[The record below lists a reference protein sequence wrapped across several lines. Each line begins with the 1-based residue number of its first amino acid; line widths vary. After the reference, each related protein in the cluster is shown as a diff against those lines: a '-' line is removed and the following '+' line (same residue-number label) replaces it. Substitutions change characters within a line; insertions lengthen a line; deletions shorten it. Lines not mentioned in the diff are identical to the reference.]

1 MKEFDFQ
8 KNLEKLERA
17 FEKPDIFEL
26 KWLSNSIIR
35 EAGFEN
41 NKAAAKIAI
50 IAYCLYKLLTKEH
63 IIKNRNWKNVKKSI
77 SKNIDSALRAARQKD
92 YLELEKKLDLALK
105 GVDEIDKD
113 LGFFLT
119 SLFDKAK
126 IKLASTAYVTGLS
139 LGQAAELTG
148 ADKKQLLQYLGN
160 TTINEEKI
168 PKIGIAERI
177 EKIKNSF
184 LKRSP

>member
-8 KNLEKLERA
+8 KNLEKLKNA
-17 FEKPDIFEL
+17 FEKPDIVEL
-26 KWLSNSIIR
+26 KQLSNFAIR

-63 IIKNRNWKNVKKSI
+63 IIKNKNWQSVKKNI
-77 SKNIDSALRAARQKD
+77 SKNLDFALRAARQKNFE
-92 YLELEKKLDLALK
+92 ELEKQLDFAIK

-126 IKLASTAYVTGLS
+126 IKLASTAYATGLS

-160 TTINEEKI
+160 TTISEEKI
-168 PKIGIAERI
+168 PEIGIAQRI
-177 EKIKNSF
+177 EKIKK
-184 LKRSP
+184 LVK